1 MHGLLTKAA
10 VAAGLLV
17 LTATPALADR
27 IDGDWCS
34 GKGARIAING
44 ARITTPAGNLLTGNY
59 TRHAF
64 SYVAPQ
70 GDMGDGQTVLMRL
83 LSDEY
88 VQVQAGGAAKVET
101 WQRCNPEVS

>member
-1 MHGLLTKAA
+1 MRAFLTMAAVGGLLTLA
-10 VAAGLLV
+10 
-17 LTATPALADR
+17 ATPALADR
-27 IDGDWCS
+27 IDGNWCS
-34 GKGARIAING
+34 GKGTRIAING

-88 VQVQAGGAAKVET
+88 VQIQAGATAKAET

>member
-1 MHGLLTKAA
+1 MGPFLTIAVVGGLLA
-10 VAAGLLV
+10 VA
-17 LTATPALADR
+17 ATPALADR
-27 IDGDWCS
+27 IDGNWCS
-34 GKGARIAING
+34 DKGTRIAING
-44 ARITTPAGNLLTGNY
+44 PQITTPAGNLLVGNY

-88 VQVQAGGAAKVET
+88 VQVQPGSAAKAET